1 MTWWPDAKFL
11 PAWNYPP
18 SKVCLLN
25 GLAEDDAV
33 PESESLGSVL
43 QDSFICQFLQSN
55 FAVPGTVPCPELA
68 GGSARQE
75 RVYPGEL

>member
-1 MTWWPDAKFL
+1 MVARRKV
-11 PAWNYPP
+11 PAGMEL
-18 SKVCLLN
+18 STKQSLLN

-43 QDSFICQFLQSN
+43 QDSFICQFLLSN
-55 FAVPGTVPCPELA
+55 FSVLGTVPCPELA